1 MQQCCIMKIEEIHNK
16 IRSKKGR
23 ITKTRKAI
31 IEALFNS
38 GCMLSPSEIASKMKI
53 KANRSTI
60 YRELIFLYRNNIVA
74 KSSCLNKSCFE
85 IIKEH
90 HHHHLVCL
98 RCNSFIKIP
107 ASGEITR
114 KEKDIANKNN
124 FKIINHSL
132 DFYGL
137 CSKCQK

>member
-1 MQQCCIMKIEEIHNK
+1 MQQCCIMENILNEIRK
-16 IRSKKGR
+16 RGGR

-31 IEALFNS
+31 IKALLEAK
-38 GCMLSPSEIASKMKI
+38 CMLSPSEIASKI
-53 KANRSTI
+53 KPRPDRSTI
-60 YRELIFLYRNNIVA
+60 YRELLFLYKNNIVI

-85 IIKEH
+85 IAKD

-98 RCNSFIKIP
+98 KCSSFTKIP

-114 KEKDIANKNN
+114 KEEKIAKRNN

-132 DFYGL
+132 DFYGI
-137 CSKCQK
+137 CRKCQKTI